1 MISSAAK
8 TLLVLLAA
16 VALLFAAPVAAQAY
30 WGSIAVDPGTGDY
43 GVSYHQKNAASAQRK
58 ARNRCGTKHCKVA
71 AWVSNG
77 FAALVR
83 KKNGVYYAGIGRTE
97 NLARKNARKNAHDK
111 GARYITS
118 VFSGLS

>member
-1 MISSAAK
+1 MRRQ
-8 TLLVLLAA
+8 LLVLFTAF
-16 VALLFAAPVAAQAY
+16 ALLGAAPAAAEAD
-30 WGSIAVDPGTGDY
+30 WGAIAVDPETGRY
-43 GVSYHQKNAASAQRK
+43 GVSYEYNSVAAAKNRAK
-58 ARNRCGTKHCKVA
+58 NECGSRHCKVA

-97 NLARKNARKNAHDK
+97 NLARKNARRNAHDS

-118 VFSGLS
+118 VFSGYS

>member
-1 MISSAAK
+1 MRRTVLVLAAALI
-8 TLLVLLAA
+8 LLV
-16 VALLFAAPVAAQAY
+16 AAPAAAQAY
-30 WGSIAVDPGTGDY
+30 WGAIAVDPETGRY
-43 GVSYHQKNAASAQRK
+43 GVSYEYNSVGAAKNR
-58 ARNRCGTKHCKVA
+58 ARNECGSRHCRVA

-97 NLARKNARKNAHDK
+97 NLARKNARRNAHDS

-118 VFSGLS
+118 VFSGYS

>member
-1 MISSAAK
+1 MTKSMPK
-8 TLLVLLAA
+8 RLLVPLTALALLLAA
-16 VALLFAAPVAAQAY
+16 PAAAQAD
-30 WGSIAVDPGTGDY
+30 WGSIAVDPETGDY
-43 GVSYHQKNAASAQRK
+43 GVSYEQPNVNAAKRK
-58 ARNRCGTKHCKVA
+58 ARSQCGSPGCRIA

-97 NLARKNARKNAHDK
+97 NLARKNARKHAHDSH
-111 GARYITS
+111 ARYITS